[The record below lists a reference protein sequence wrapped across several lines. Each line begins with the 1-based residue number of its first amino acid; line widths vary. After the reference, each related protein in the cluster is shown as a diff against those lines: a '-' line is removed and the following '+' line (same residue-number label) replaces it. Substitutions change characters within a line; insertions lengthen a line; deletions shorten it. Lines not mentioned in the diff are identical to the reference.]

1 MSIQFKNRDH
11 ERFYQQCLVR
21 CGCGDPYHKAFFYT
35 MGISDETRK
44 HVEDVFDFQEDV
56 IRPEGLNKGW
66 QTSGSSCLT
75 RLAFNLW
82 NGWNADGY
90 ATPYGRQIP
99 KHAHGT
105 LRLESYTSSSKKILT
120 AASSLFDKIVDKNLL
135 VRRINIVAARVI
147 PENEAPDQTAE
158 YEQLDLF
165 TDYTAVQKQR
175 EQEQN
180 ELSRKRK
187 MQEAV
192 LAIKKKY
199 GKNSIL
205 KGMNLED
212 GATAKDRNVQIG
224 GHKA

>member
-1 MSIQFKNRDH
+1 MLYKKLVTNQIIVTIGFDIENLTDPVRRQLYNGPVVKDH
-11 ERFYQQCLVR
+11 
-21 CGCGDPYHKAFFYT
+21 
-35 MGISDETRK
+35 
-44 HVEDVFDFQEDV
+44 
-56 IRPEGLNKGW
+56 
-66 QTSGSSCLT
+66 
-75 RLAFNLW
+75 
-82 NGWNADGY
+82 
-90 ATPYGRQIP
+90 YGRQIP

-105 LRLESYTSSSKKILT
+105 LRLESYTSSSKKILA
-120 AASSLFDKIVDKNLL
+120 AASSLFDKVVDKNLL
-135 VRRINIVAARVI
+135 VRRINIVAARVV
-147 PENEAPDQTAE
+147 PEDEAPNQTPE

-175 EQEQN
+175 EQEQH
-180 ELSRKRK
+180 ELSRERK

-199 GKNSIL
+199 GKNAIL